1 MDGGSTDRK
10 FVSWRERASIGNL
23 EWTGNFGVRPGIREI
38 GEEGIGRDGLRSWLR
53 EEGDRGCK
61 PWADGGGRE
70 EGGGKFVDSGRS
82 TQMGMG
88 KIRTGRGGDERKW
101 QGREELG
108 EDEVVCRRGRQW
120 RIPGI
125 AVGETGGAGM
135 RRRRWRFGGGWE
147 DGRNVEMEGEVE
159 MVEMA
164 ARRSGGGD
172 GGPAAEAAAV
182 A

>member
-10 FVSWRERASIGNL
+10 FVSWRERTSIGNS

-38 GEEGIGRDGLRSWLR
+38 GEEGIVRDGLRSRLR

-61 PWADGGGRE
+61 PWAGGGGHE
-70 EGGGKFVDSGRS
+70 EGGGKFVDSGRP

-88 KIRTGRGGDERKW
+88 KNVRPADSRRKIRTGRGGDEQKW

-120 RIPGI
+120 RIREWQWGKW
-125 AVGETGGAGM
+125 AELGCE
-135 RRRRWRFGGGWE
+135 
-147 DGRNVEMEGEVE
+147 
-159 MVEMA
+159 
-164 ARRSGGGD
+164 GGD
-172 GGPAAEAAAV
+172 GGLVEDGKMAGV
-182 A
+182 AGG